1 MIQKKN
7 KDINR
12 KCYALRNRIEI
23 LKKEEEIY
31 KKQLKNIKKKEQQ
44 DRIIQNDKT
53 KIKMQLE
60 KLRNEQNKE
69 LKEKKERIQR
79 FKVRIR
85 NRLEEKKNENLS
97 KKKRKYQSAMNDK
110 YLMKSIIEEI
120 NTQQNNRNC
129 YQHAKVKQQFNEFE
143 TNRMKRNMIKENK
156 ETIEQENNLKVLK
169 FLERKMMNAY
179 NELEA
184 IEKKYLEKI
193 KDTKNYNLR
202 YIENSSDFKSKYIF
216 SKSRL
221 LSKRNLNASMDI
233 EINNDDKRFNNSTMS
248 PSTQSQKYLD
258 IRDKFNNTTFT
269 QSSSVSNFRKKKV
282 KSHIKNE
289 SYTKRN
295 KNNSY
300 IIENKEM
307 NQTFIFRDIKNK
319 KIYHKI
325 NNNNNQTI
333 KMRNWNNTGTINKSA
348 KIIKIKK
355 NIRK

>member
-1 MIQKKN
+1 MQ
-7 KDINR
+7 
-12 KCYALRNRIEI
+12 
-23 LKKEEEIY
+23 LKK
-31 KKQLKNIKKKEQQ
+31 
-44 DRIIQNDKT
+44 
-53 KIKMQLE
+53 M
-60 KLRNEQNKE
+60 RNKQNKE

-79 FKVRIR
+79 LKVRIK

-179 NELEA
+179 NELES

-282 KSHIKNE
+282 KKHIKND

-300 IIENKEM
+300 IIENKDM

-325 NNNNNQTI
+325 NNNNNQKI
-333 KMRNWNNTGTINKSA
+333 KMRNSNNTGRINKSA

>member
-233 EINNDDKRFNNSTMS
+233 EIN
-248 PSTQSQKYLD
+248 
-258 IRDKFNNTTFT
+258 
-269 QSSSVSNFRKKKV
+269 KV
-282 KSHIKNE
+282 MMIKDL
-289 SYTKRN
+289 
-295 KNNSY
+295 
-300 IIENKEM
+300 IIL
-307 NQTFIFRDIKNK
+307 Q
-319 KIYHKI
+319 
-325 NNNNNQTI
+325 
-333 KMRNWNNTGTINKSA
+333 
-348 KIIKIKK
+348 
-355 NIRK
+355 